1 MNARQK
7 NSSLTP
13 KKAAKA
19 ASSYRYACR
28 LCGINFK
35 ISVSDFGNR
44 TNIFQPERA
53 GVEKIGLADLL
64 KIHVGIHVELDPQVG
79 KSSCECS
86 CLNTNPPRQE
96 AHRRS
101 KRKHSEILLKSMLF
115 WPELQSDEWHFC
127 HSSCQRSAMLWW
139 TLLFL
144 TPIRCCCCWS
154 N

>member
-1 MNARQK
+1 MHARQK

-13 KKAAKA
+13 KKSAKA
-19 ASSYRYACR
+19 ASSYACC

-44 TNIFQPERA
+44 TNIFWPERV
-53 GVEKIGLADLL
+53 GVEKIRLADRL
-64 KIHVGIHVELDPQVG
+64 KIHVGVHVELDAQVG
-79 KSSCECS
+79 KSSCERS

-96 AHRRS
+96 ADRWS
-101 KRKHSEILLKSMLF
+101 KWKHSEILLKSMLF
-115 WPELQSDEWHFC
+115 WPEPRSDEWHFC

-144 TPIRCCCCWS
+144 TPIRCCRCWS